1 MAHVWLIGMMG
12 SGKSTVG
19 RLVAG
24 HLDRPFY
31 DTDATVEAT
40 AGMTIMEIF
49 ERFGEDGFRERERT
63 AVAEITD
70 DAAGVVATGGGAIL
84 DPVNVET
91 MRNAG
96 TVVLLSVEPDVL
108 IARVAD
114 NEDRPLLLDGIER
127 AIRSIDRA
135 RSGLYR
141 SSADVV
147 VDASHPIET
156 VAEEVEAICNAL

>member
-19 RLVAG
+19 RLVAE
-24 HLDRPFY
+24 HLGRPFY

-63 AVAEITD
+63 AVAEIAE
-70 DAAGVVATGGGAIL
+70 DAAGVVATGGGVIL
-84 DPVNVET
+84 DPVNVES

-108 IARVAD
+108 IARIAD
-114 NEDRPLLLDGIER
+114 DEDRPLLLDGIER
-127 AIRSIDRA
+127 AIRSLDRA
-135 RSGLYR
+135 RSDLYR
-141 SSADVV
+141 ASSDAV
-147 VDASHPIET
+147 VDASHSIEIVT
-156 VAEEVEAICNAL
+156 EEVEAICNAL

>member
-19 RLVAG
+19 RLVAE

-31 DTDATVEAT
+31 DTDVAVESA

-63 AVAEITD
+63 AVAQIADETP
-70 DAAGVVATGGGAIL
+70 GVVATGGGAIL
-84 DPVNVET
+84 DPVSVET
-91 MRNAG
+91 MGAAG
-96 TVVLLSVEPDVL
+96 TVVLLAVDPDVL
-108 IARVAD
+108 IARVAED
-114 NEDRPLLLDGIER
+114 GDRPLLLDGIER

-135 RSGLYR
+135 RSDRYR
-141 SSADVV
+141 TSADVV
-147 VDASHPIET
+147 VDASRPIET

>member
-19 RLVAG
+19 RLVAE

-31 DTDATVEAT
+31 DTDAAVEST
-40 AGMTIMEIF
+40 AGMTIMDVF
-49 ERFGEDGFRERERT
+49 ERFGEVGFRERERT
-63 AVAEITD
+63 AVAEI
-70 DAAGVVATGGGAIL
+70 AEEVAGVVATGGGAIL

-91 MRNAG
+91 MGNAG
-96 TVVLLSVEPDVL
+96 TVVLLAVDPDVL

-114 NEDRPLLLDGIER
+114 DGDRPLLLDGIEH

-135 RSGLYR
+135 RSDLYR
-141 SSADVV
+141 ASADVV